1 MISNKLCGGL
11 SMNNAIKESNT
22 AGTPALVKTIGKTIY
37 IVHVHFSETARETV
51 ADKLKRLITSDA
63 ELREG

>member
-1 MISNKLCGGL
+1 
-11 SMNNAIKESNT
+11 MNNAVKETNT
-22 AGTPALVKTIGKTIY
+22 PESPALVKHIGKTTY
-37 IVHVHFSETARETV
+37 IVNVHFSDTARETV

>member
-1 MISNKLCGGL
+1 MK
-11 SMNNAIKESNT
+11 NAVKETNT
-22 AGTPALVKTIGKTIY
+22 PETPALVKIIGKTTY
-37 IVHVHFSETARETV
+37 IVNVHSSNTARETV

>member
-1 MISNKLCGGL
+1 MD
-11 SMNNAIKESNT
+11 NAIKEMN
-22 AGTPALVKTIGKTIY
+22 APETPALVKTIGKTTY
-37 IVHVHFSETARETV
+37 IVNVHFSETARETV

>member
-1 MISNKLCGGL
+1 MSNT
-11 SMNNAIKESNT
+11 IKETNT
-22 AGTPALVKTIGKTIY
+22 QETPALVKTIGKTTY
-37 IVHVHFSETARETV
+37 IVNIHFSESARESV

>member
-1 MISNKLCGGL
+1 MK
-11 SMNNAIKESNT
+11 NAVMETKATE
-22 AGTPALVKTIGKTIY
+22 TPALVKTIGKTTY
-37 IVHVHFSETARETV
+37 IVNVHFSETARETV